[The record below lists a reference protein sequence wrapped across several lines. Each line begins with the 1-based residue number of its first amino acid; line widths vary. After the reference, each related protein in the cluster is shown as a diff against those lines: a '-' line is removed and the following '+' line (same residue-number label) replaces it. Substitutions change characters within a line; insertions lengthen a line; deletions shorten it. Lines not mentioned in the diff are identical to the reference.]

1 MRNEDDTNNR
11 ATSQPIHRYGAKDV
25 CKAVGISH
33 RQLDYWVLIG
43 VVSPHLE
50 RHGAKLFRRFSRQD
64 VTVLLRIKQLIDEGV
79 VVSRAAERVHR
90 ELREAGQDMREETP
104 AAAGT
109 LEPILNGNPTRL
121 VTTADGQGPES
132 VPAPNSSQDGA
143 ADEQ

>member
-1 MRNEDDTNNR
+1 MRNEYDTKNL
-11 ATSQPIHRYGAKDV
+11 ATPQPSHLYGAKDV

-43 VVSPHLE
+43 VVSPNLE
-50 RHGAKLFRRFSRQD
+50 RHGAKLFRRFSRHD

-90 ELREAGQDMREETP
+90 EMGREMGLES
-104 AAAGT
+104 AAA
-109 LEPILNGNPTRL
+109 LEPSRTGDLPQTVTPINGQEQETD
-121 VTTADGQGPES
+121 TARHSTHDG
-132 VPAPNSSQDGA
+132 V